1 LSVVEPIR
9 PFYIVRVFYFR
20 RMKKYLIYIL
30 LLLIPIANKAVSD
43 EPNSSSGVTTD
54 IYSVLHLS
62 EYGLSNEVFQ
72 LALKGQKKLESD
84 GKLQNSN
91 ILTII
96 DFSQSSKNKRLYIVD
111 LQNKALLQNTY
122 VAHGRNTGEEYAR
135 DFSNNAGSHKSSLG
149 FYLTEHAARGLNVG
163 LSLILKGVEKGFNDN
178 ALKREIIM
186 HGAGYATEEFI
197 KKTGRLG
204 RSFGCP
210 SVPPDLIKRITD
222 LIKDGTCLFIYQK
235 DDNYLHNSTVLN

>member
-1 LSVVEPIR
+1 
-9 PFYIVRVFYFR
+9 
-20 RMKKYLIYIL
+20 MKKYLIYIIF
-30 LLLIPIANKAVSD
+30 LIIPLANKARSGEGRSD
-43 EPNSSSGVTTD
+43 VMKTD
-54 IYSVLHLS
+54 IYSALHLS
-62 EYGLSNEVFQ
+62 EYGLSSEVFQ
-72 LALKGQKKLESD
+72 LAIKGQKKLESD
-84 GKLQNSN
+84 GKLQNPN

-96 DFSQSSKNKRLYIVD
+96 DFSQSSRNKRMYILD
-111 LQNKALLQNTY
+111 LQKKSLLQNTY

-135 DFSNNAGSHKSSLG
+135 DFSNKEGSLKSSLG
-149 FYLTEHAARGLNVG
+149 FYLTKNQAVGASVG
-163 LSLILKGVEKGFNDN
+163 LSLILNGIEKGFNDN

-186 HGAGYATEEFI
+186 HGARYATEEFI
-197 KKTGRLG
+197 KRTGRLG

>member
-1 LSVVEPIR
+1 
-9 PFYIVRVFYFR
+9 
-20 RMKKYLIYIL
+20 MKKYLIYIMFL
-30 LLLIPIANKAVSD
+30 MIPLANKAGSD
-43 EPNSSSGVTTD
+43 ESGSDVMKSD
-54 IYSVLHLS
+54 VYSALHLS
-62 EYGLSNEVFQ
+62 EYGLSTEVFQ

-84 GKLQNSN
+84 GKLKNPN

-96 DFSQSSKNKRLYIVD
+96 DFSQSSRNKRLYILD
-111 LQNKALLQNTY
+111 LHNRTLLQNTY

-135 DFSNNAGSHKSSLG
+135 DFSNKAGSLKSSLG
-149 FYLTEHAARGLNVG
+149 FYLTKNQGIGSSVG
-163 LSLILKGVEKGFNDN
+163 LSLILNGIEKGFNDN
-178 ALKREIIM
+178 AFKREIIM
-186 HGAGYATEEFI
+186 HGAGYANEEFI

-210 SVPPDLIKRITD
+210 SVPLNLIKPIIE